1 MDKLTLAFT
10 ALWTFLFLY
19 SLLAAIDFGA
29 GFLFWW
35 AGLGGRNVAARQVI
49 MRYLSPVWETTNV
62 FLVFFI
68 VGLVG
73 YFPRAAATYG
83 VLLLVPAGIA
93 LMLLIV
99 RGAALAFHHLS
110 EKGQRLFPLIFG
122 LGSLLIPVFLVPF
135 VAVSEDA
142 RAVSASG
149 VAQAS
154 VAEALI
160 SPLTITFMLVAL
172 TAMLALSSVFLT
184 WYAARMGETL
194 AFRYFRRVARW
205 FAPLMLLAALLLGV
219 SLWFDAPWHA
229 KALVAY
235 WPWHGLAALCFGG
248 ACFLLSR
255 PPRADL
261 AGRYGLALLLSIAQ
275 FGLVF
280 YTFWF
285 SHLPYLLYPSLT
297 LNNTAT
303 APAMFTALT
312 VTVVGGSVLLIPCL
326 LLLYGVF
333 LSARGKKPASEGER
347 LSRTQSRGPL
357 LQKAGTSAEKLP

>member
-35 AGLGGRNVAARQVI
+35 AGLTGRNLAAQQI
-49 MRYLSPVWETTNV
+49 ITRYLSPVWETTNV
-62 FLVFFI
+62 FLVFFV

-93 LMLLIV
+93 LMLLIL
-99 RGAALAFHHLS
+99 RGAALAFYHLS

-154 VAEALI
+154 VSEVLI

-172 TAMLALSSVFLT
+172 TAMLALSSIFLT
-184 WYAARMGETL
+184 WYAARIGEAL
-194 AFRYFRRVARW
+194 AFRYFRRVACW
-205 FAPLMLLAALLLGV
+205 FAPLMGLAALLLGV

-229 KALVAY
+229 EALVAY
-235 WPWHGLAALCFGG
+235 WPWHLLAALSFGG
-248 ACFLLSR
+248 VWFLLSC
-255 PPRADL
+255 PPRTDR

-285 SHLPYLLYPSLT
+285 AHLPYLLYPSLT
-297 LNNTAT
+297 LSNTST
-303 APAMFTALT
+303 NSAMFTALT
-312 VTVVGGSVLLIPCL
+312 VAVVSGSVLLIPCL

-333 LSARGKKPASEGER
+333 LSTRGKKTASEATKQSGAETITGEER
-347 LSRTQSRGPL
+347 LARR
-357 LQKAGTSAEKLP
+357 

>member
-10 ALWTFLFLY
+10 ALWTFLLLY

-35 AGLGGRNVAARQVI
+35 AGLTGRNTAAQQVI

-93 LMLLIV
+93 LMLLIL

-142 RAVSASG
+142 RAVSADG
-149 VAQAS
+149 LAQAS
-154 VAEALI
+154 VTEVLL

-194 AFRYFRRVARW
+194 AFRYFLRVARW
-205 FAPLMLLAALLLGV
+205 FVALMLLAALLLGV

-235 WPWHGLAALCFGG
+235 WPWHLLAALCFGG
-248 ACFLLSR
+248 VWFLLNR
-255 PPRADL
+255 LPRADR
-261 AGRYGLALLLSIAQ
+261 AGHYGLALLLSIAQ

-285 SHLPYLLYPSLT
+285 SRLPYLLYPSLT

-303 APAMFTALT
+303 SPAMFTALT

-333 LSARGKKPASEGER
+333 LSTRGKKMEEDALQQGGAVEMTGKEQF
-347 LSRTQSRGPL
+347 SRR
-357 LQKAGTSAEKLP
+357 

>member
-35 AGLGGRNVAARQVI
+35 AGLTNRNIAARQVI

-62 FLVFFI
+62 FLVFFV

-93 LMLLIV
+93 LMLLIL

-135 VAVSEDA
+135 VAVSEDT

-149 VAQAS
+149 VARAS
-154 VAEALI
+154 LAEVLI

-172 TAMLALSSVFLT
+172 TTMLALASVFLT
-184 WYAARMGETL
+184 WYAAHMGEAL
-194 AFRYFRRVARW
+194 AFRYFRQVARW
-205 FAPLMLLAALLLGV
+205 FVPLMLLASLLLGV
-219 SLWFDAPWHA
+219 SLWLDAPWHA
-229 KALVAY
+229 LALVAY
-235 WPWHGLAALCFGG
+235 WPWHLLAALCFGG
-248 ACFLLSR
+248 VWFLLSR
-255 PPRADL
+255 SPRSDR

-297 LNNTAT
+297 LSNTAT
-303 APAMFTALT
+303 NSAMFTALT

-333 LSARGKKPASEGER
+333 LSTHGKRIPSEAPQRGG
-347 LSRTQSRGPL
+347 
-357 LQKAGTSAEKLP
+357 AETMTGKEQFSHR